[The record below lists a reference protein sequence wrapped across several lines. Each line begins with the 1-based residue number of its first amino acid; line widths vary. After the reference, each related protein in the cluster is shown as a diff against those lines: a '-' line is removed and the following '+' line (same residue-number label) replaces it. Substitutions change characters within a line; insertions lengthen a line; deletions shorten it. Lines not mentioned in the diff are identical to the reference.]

1 MNAHVSFYRYFMGQ
15 LCEIAEK
22 FYSIDEL
29 TVHVLDSKND
39 ADEENKDGKA
49 DSMEDAKE
57 VVVTY
62 RLNFDNRDYV
72 SQLNFYFSN
81 NKN

>member
-1 MNAHVSFYRYFMGQ
+1 MGQ